1 MTKGQEFPE
10 KKIIDNIKALAID
23 MISNAESG
31 HPGIVLG
38 AAPILYTLYAKHM
51 NITITDDKWV
61 NRDRFVMSAGHGS
74 ALLYS
79 TLFMAGYNLTID
91 DLKKFRHID
100 SKTPGHPEYKVTP
113 GVDMTTG
120 PLGQGFASAVGM
132 AIAEKFLETKYN
144 FKKKTMLESVPVL
157 FDYYT
162 YVLCSDGD
170 LMEGISYEAASL
182 AGTLK
187 LDKLIVLYDSN
198 DISLDGKTSLA
209 FTEDVLG
216 IFAAL
221 GWHTQIVR
229 DGENI
234 AEIDKAIL
242 NAKKADKPSIIQVKT
257 IIGRGSVEAGTNRVH
272 GAPLSKDDV
281 SQLKTSL
288 GLRDI
293 PFTVSKEANEEFR
306 RIISERISK
315 KYSTWA
321 DFYKLYMDKLPDTLK
336 QEVEVISRGEAN
348 GGIDLPNIMWQ
359 FDPNYEEPMRDTN
372 GKVMDVIADNLFN
385 FIGGNADLSSS
396 TKAILSKYPIYSP
409 ESYDG
414 RNIYFGVREHAMGAI
429 LNGLALSGFRPF
441 GGTFLAFADY
451 LKPAIRMSALMN
463 LPVTYIFT
471 HDSINIGQDGPTHQP
486 IEQLTM
492 LRSIPNFDVYRP
504 ADAKEIVGAW
514 DSILKGENP
523 NALVLSRNETSL
535 LENTNINNVS
545 KGAYI
550 VRKEVSRLSGIIIAT
565 GSEVH
570 TALLIAEQLYK
581 NGIDLRVISMPCV
594 SKFLQQAIQ
603 YKEELLPVGYKTVVI
618 EAGSSLGW
626 YRFVYND
633 KYLMTIDKFGKS
645 GTKDEVLEYCDF
657 NFDTLKKKIEK
668 LFR

>member
-1 MTKGQEFPE
+1 
-10 KKIIDNIKALAID
+10 
-23 MISNAESG
+23 
-31 HPGIVLG
+31 
-38 AAPILYTLYAKHM
+38 
-51 NITITDDKWV
+51 
-61 NRDRFVMSAGHGS
+61 
-74 ALLYS
+74 
-79 TLFMAGYNLTID
+79 
-91 DLKKFRHID
+91 
-100 SKTPGHPEYKVTP
+100 
-113 GVDMTTG
+113 
-120 PLGQGFASAVGM
+120 
-132 AIAEKFLETKYN
+132 
-144 FKKKTMLESVPVL
+144 
-157 FDYYT
+157 
-162 YVLCSDGD
+162 
-170 LMEGISYEAASL
+170 
-182 AGTLK
+182 
-187 LDKLIVLYDSN
+187 
-198 DISLDGKTSLA
+198 
-209 FTEDVLG
+209 
-216 IFAAL
+216 
-221 GWHTQIVR
+221 
-229 DGENI
+229 
-234 AEIDKAIL
+234 
-242 NAKKADKPSIIQVKT
+242 
-257 IIGRGSVEAGTNRVH
+257 
-272 GAPLSKDDV
+272 LSKDDV

-336 QEVEVISRGEAN
+336 QEVEAVSRGEAS

-359 FDPNYEEPMRDTN
+359 FDPNYKEPMRDTN